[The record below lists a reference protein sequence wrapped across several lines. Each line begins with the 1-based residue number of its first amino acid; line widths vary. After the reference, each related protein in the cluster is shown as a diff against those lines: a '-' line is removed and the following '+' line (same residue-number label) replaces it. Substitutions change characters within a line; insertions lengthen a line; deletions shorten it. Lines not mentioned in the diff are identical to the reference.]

1 MTLLVWQLSFPL
13 LYYGLISVI
22 LRLNK
27 RSARLARH
35 FSARLP
41 VDDSLPF
48 RPGLSPVYFSAYGL
62 GVAGYL
68 AVFDRPELPRVVIG
82 YILIFI
88 VSVLFYW
95 LLPSRIERAD
105 PSQHDFPRAR
115 WLAAFQRVAKP
126 YNNFPSMH
134 IAFCTYSAVVVVR
147 FFVPA
152 WLGWLLLFWL
162 MAVMLATLLTK
173 QHYLLDEL
181 AGAALALCIAEIGRA
196 HV

>member
-1 MTLLVWQLSFPL
+1 MIIWQIGFPF

-22 LRLNK
+22 LRLNE
-27 RSARLARH
+27 RSANLTRH

-41 VDDSLPF
+41 LDDSLPF

-68 AVFDRPELPRVVIG
+68 AAFDRPELPRVIIG
-82 YILIFI
+82 YIVIFM
-88 VSVLFYW
+88 VSVGFYW
-95 LLPSRIERAD
+95 LLPSQIARAD
-105 PSQHDFPRAR
+105 PGVHDFPRAH
-115 WLAAFQRVAKP
+115 WLDSFQRVAKP

-134 IAFCTYSAVVVVR
+134 IAFCTYSTLIVLRYFTPV
-147 FFVPA
+147 

-162 MAVMLATLLTK
+162 GAVMIATLLTK

-181 AGAALALCIAEIGRA
+181 AGTALALCVAVGIIL
-196 HV
+196 VP